1 MTDTTQ
7 NTTSFKV
14 EGQLYTDSMLEPGDA
29 GLFDKQLGELA
40 HVQLRLL
47 AQLGPSSRNHL
58 ARKANE
64 ADGVAGN
71 SDSNSTPKMAN
82 AALRAL
88 SAKGFFDEQRK
99 LFSIS
104 QSGQD
109 ALERYPDSF
118 SPLFIQRELLSFDES
133 KVTTVTRGWG
143 GLKNKLSRRKR

>member
-1 MTDTTQ
+1 
-7 NTTSFKV
+7 
-14 EGQLYTDSMLEPGDA
+14 MLEPGDA

-40 HVQLRLL
+40 HIQLSLL
-47 AQLGPSSRNHL
+47 AQLGPLSRNHL

-64 ADGVAGN
+64 AENGP
-71 SDSNSTPKMAN
+71 SPSNSTSGLKMAN

-88 SAKGFFDEQRK
+88 SAKGFVDEQRK
-99 LFSIS
+99 LFSIT

-133 KVTTVTRGWG
+133 KVSPVTRGWD
-143 GLKNKLSRRKR
+143 GLKSKLSRRRR